1 MVCIVCFVVCITL
14 INVVCLCLS
23 EVQAHCEQN
32 LMASDHWQLP
42 GVAHFVALA
51 CAALHRG
58 LLLSFNMFQLIL
70 E

>member
-1 MVCIVCFVVCITL
+1 
-14 INVVCLCLS
+14 
-23 EVQAHCEQN
+23 
-32 LMASDHWQLP
+32 MASDHWQLP

-70 E
+70 EQVHICQSTTFQRVENMLVKLEHVLKPS